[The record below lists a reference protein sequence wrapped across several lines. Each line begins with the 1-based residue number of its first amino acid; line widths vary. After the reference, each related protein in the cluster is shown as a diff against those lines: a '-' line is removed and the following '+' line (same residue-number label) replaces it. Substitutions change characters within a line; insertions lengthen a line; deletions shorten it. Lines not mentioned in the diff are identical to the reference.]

1 MYTLEQ
7 LIGALYNTGFLHY
20 GTELDV
26 QDNVSTVQL
35 CGRSSFKTWVA
46 VILEDEER
54 KIFVLKDILRLP
66 VDCNCTSSLIIQQQA
81 NLLLEEHSCPGR
93 IVLNCMDTD
102 DYGVENANMFVF
114 MYSHIV
120 PCIDQLDVDIAA
132 QLVVSACGAL
142 EMLSNA
148 FADANIEEKIVDGV
162 LSPTDA
168 FLVDIDQEKAVEIKL
183 HPALPLMSIPEEQR
197 NSFMSFLQEK
207 GITVDEFMNS
217 KKLDLFCVATD
228 SIALTVANGCGGC
241 WELGEIPIRKMTHA
255 ELERIVSP
263 LYALYTAGCKLLGL
277 APRSLD
283 SVIWDIQY
291 YI

>member
-1 MYTLEQ
+1 MLDQ
-7 LIGALYNTGFLHY
+7 LIGALYNTGFICY
-20 GTELDV
+20 DTEPAV
-26 QDNVSTVQL
+26 QDNIATVQL
-35 CGRSSFKTWVA
+35 CGRSSFKTWVT

-66 VDCNCTSSLIIQQQA
+66 IDCNSTSSLIIQQQA

-93 IVLNCMDTD
+93 IVLNCMDTA
-102 DYGVENANMFVF
+102 DYGDENTNMFVF

-120 PCIDQLDVDIAA
+120 PCIDQLDVDIVA

-168 FLVDIDQEKAVEIKL
+168 FLVDINQEDVEITL
-183 HPALPLMSIPEEQR
+183 HPALQLMSIPRENR
-197 NSFMSFLQEK
+197 NAFMCFLQER
-207 GITVDEFMNS
+207 GIDVDKFMNS

-228 SIALTVANGCGGC
+228 SITLNIANSCGGC

-263 LYALYTAGCKLLGL
+263 MYALYTAGCKLLGL
-277 APRSLD
+277 TPLSLD
-283 SVIWDIQY
+283 SVLWDIQY